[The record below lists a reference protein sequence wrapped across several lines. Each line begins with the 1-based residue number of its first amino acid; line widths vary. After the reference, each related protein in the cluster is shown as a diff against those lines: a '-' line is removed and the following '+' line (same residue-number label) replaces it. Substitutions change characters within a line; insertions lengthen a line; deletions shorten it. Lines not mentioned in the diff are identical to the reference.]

1 MSQTSQQSD
10 EATGSGSS
18 RGGSGSISFRKKFA
32 RMMSSDGKTKGDR
45 EREQQQLTSA
55 KKDVESKVESSEP
68 ERGDSATSAE
78 QKQGKKTYASIT
90 AAEDTDNV
98 VIEPPP
104 PKKDSKKLKSDAEKE
119 AQEFAKAAD
128 DQAKAVTT
136 TKSLRERAREAREQA
151 KSLGEKASQI
161 LSKHKRQASSGQLDE
176 DAPLNKLAKNETGD
190 VGSGSSRNLGTE
202 SSAAVMTPTWMPSP
216 NTCEAAEKKK
226 NTAGGGGVLG
236 LLLMA
241 IAGAGIA
248 IGGAIVLALDAKN
261 EDNKK
266 KGEKPKKRGVFG
278 K

>member
-1 MSQTSQQSD
+1 M
-10 EATGSGSS
+10 
-18 RGGSGSISFRKKFA
+18 
-32 RMMSSDGKTKGDR
+32 
-45 EREQQQLTSA
+45 
-55 KKDVESKVESSEP
+55 
-68 ERGDSATSAE
+68 
-78 QKQGKKTYASIT
+78 
-90 AAEDTDNV
+90 
-98 VIEPPP
+98 
-104 PKKDSKKLKSDAEKE
+104 KSDAEKE

-136 TKSLRERAREAREQA
+136 TKTLRERAREAREQA

-161 LSKHKRQASSGQLDE
+161 LSKQKRQASSGQLDE

-202 SSAAVMTPTWMPSP
+202 SPSAAVMTPTWMPSP

-226 NTAGGGGVLG
+226 NAAGGGGVLG

>member
-1 MSQTSQQSD
+1 M
-10 EATGSGSS
+10 
-18 RGGSGSISFRKKFA
+18 
-32 RMMSSDGKTKGDR
+32 
-45 EREQQQLTSA
+45 
-55 KKDVESKVESSEP
+55 
-68 ERGDSATSAE
+68 
-78 QKQGKKTYASIT
+78 
-90 AAEDTDNV
+90 
-98 VIEPPP
+98 
-104 PKKDSKKLKSDAEKE
+104 KSDAEKE

-226 NTAGGGGVLG
+226 NAAGGGVLG

>member
-1 MSQTSQQSD
+1 M
-10 EATGSGSS
+10 
-18 RGGSGSISFRKKFA
+18 
-32 RMMSSDGKTKGDR
+32 
-45 EREQQQLTSA
+45 
-55 KKDVESKVESSEP
+55 ESSEP
-68 ERGDSATSAE
+68 ERGDSATSTE
-78 QKQGKKTYASIT
+78 QKKGKKTYASIT

-190 VGSGSSRNLGTE
+190 VGSGSSRNLGP
-202 SSAAVMTPTWMPSP
+202 SAAVMTPTWMPSP

-226 NTAGGGGVLG
+226 NAACGGGVLG

>member
-1 MSQTSQQSD
+1 MSQTSQQSG
-10 EATGSGSS
+10 ETTGSGSS
-18 RGGSGSISFRKKFA
+18 RGGSGSVSFRKKLA

-45 EREQQQLTSA
+45 EREQQQLASA

-68 ERGDSATSAE
+68 ERGDSATSTE
-78 QKQGKKTYASIT
+78 QKKGKKTYASIT

-104 PKKDSKKLKSDAEKE
+104 PKKDSKELKSDAEKE

-136 TKSLRERAREAREQA
+136 TKTLRERAREAREQA

-161 LSKHKRQASSGQLDE
+161 LSKQKRQASSGQLDE

-202 SSAAVMTPTWMPSP
+202 SPSAAVMTPTWMPSP

-226 NTAGGGGVLG
+226 NAAGGGVLG

-266 KGEKPKKRGVFG
+266 KEKPKKRGVFG